1 MNYLA
6 HIYLSGNND
15 MLKIGNFIADSV
27 KGKQYLEYPKAIQ
40 QGITLHRNIDEFT
53 DTHPIVHQSVHR
65 LFDKY
70 SHYSTVIV
78 DILYDHFLA
87 ANWNDFHE
95 TKLEDY
101 SQDFYDLIQRNPQ
114 VLPKRVKNFMP
125 YMIEHNWLVTYST
138 IDGIGLI
145 LSQMNQR
152 TKFRSKMD
160 ESVNELREFYDEFK
174 DEFYRFFAE
183 LEAFSEKRKKELLEQ

>member
-1 MNYLA
+1 
-6 HIYLSGNND
+6 

-27 KGKQYLEYPKAIQ
+27 KGKQYLDYPESIQ

-53 DTHPIVHQSVHR
+53 DSHPIVHQSVHR

-87 ANWNDFHE
+87 ANWQDFHE
-95 TKLEDY
+95 TSLEKY
-101 SQDFYDLIQRNPQ
+101 SQNFYDIIQSNPE

-125 YMIEHNWLVTYST
+125 YMIKHNWLVTYST

-145 LSQMNQR
+145 LAQMDKR
-152 TKFRSKMD
+152 TKFRSKMG
-160 ESVNELREFYDEFK
+160 ESVNELREYYQEFK

-183 LEAFSEKRKKELLEQ
+183 LEAFAAQRKKELLEQ

>member
-1 MNYLA
+1 
-6 HIYLSGNND
+6 

-27 KGKQYLEYPKAIQ
+27 KGNQYLDYPKAVQ

-53 DTHPIVHQSVHR
+53 DSHPIVHQSVHR

-87 ANWNDFHE
+87 ANWSDFHE

-101 SQDFYDLIQRNPQ
+101 SQDFYNLIQRNPQ

-145 LSQMNQR
+145 LAQMNQR
-152 TKFRSKMD
+152 TKFKSKMD

-183 LEAFSEKRKKELLEQ
+183 LETFSEKRKKEILG

>member
-6 HIYLSGNND
+6 HIYLSGEND

-27 KGKQYLEYPKAIQ
+27 KGKKYLDYPVSIQ

-53 DTHPIVHQSVHR
+53 DSHPIVHQSVHR

-87 ANWNDFHE
+87 ANWQDFHE
-95 TKLEDY
+95 TKLE
-101 SQDFYDLIQRNPQ
+101 
-114 VLPKRVKNFMP
+114 K
-125 YMIEHNWLVTYST
+125 
-138 IDGIGLI
+138 
-145 LSQMNQR
+145 
-152 TKFRSKMD
+152 
-160 ESVNELREFYDEFK
+160 
-174 DEFYRFFAE
+174 
-183 LEAFSEKRKKELLEQ
+183 

>member
-6 HIYLSGNND
+6 HIYLSGEND

-27 KGKQYLEYPKAIQ
+27 KGKQYLDYPETVQK
-40 QGITLHRNIDEFT
+40 GITLHRNIDEFT
-53 DTHPIVHQSVHR
+53 DAHPIVHQSVRR
-65 LFDKY
+65 LFEKY

-87 ANWNDFHE
+87 ANWQDFHN
-95 TKLEDY
+95 TKLENY
-101 SQDFYDLIQRNPQ
+101 SSDFYKLIQNNIE

-125 YMIEHNWLVTYST
+125 YMIEHDWLVTYST

-145 LSQMNQR
+145 LSQMNKR
-152 TKFRSKMD
+152 TKFRSKMG
-160 ESVNELREFYDEFK
+160 ESVHELREFYEEFK

-183 LEAFSEKRKKELLEQ
+183 LEVFAEKRKKELLQ